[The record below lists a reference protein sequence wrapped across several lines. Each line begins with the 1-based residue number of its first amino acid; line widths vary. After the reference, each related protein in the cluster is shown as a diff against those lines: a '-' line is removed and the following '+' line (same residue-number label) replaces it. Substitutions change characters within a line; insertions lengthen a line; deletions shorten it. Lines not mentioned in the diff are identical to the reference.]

1 LATGVGDA
9 LHIASERHVR
19 PDRHCFDSQASY
31 LIDGFFDFA
40 RRSGNGDDIR
50 ALARKADRDGLADA
64 PAGAGD

>member
-1 LATGVGDA
+1 
-9 LHIASERHVR
+9 
-19 PDRHCFDSQASY
+19 